1 MNFGII
7 GFGKIARKFVKAIE
21 ATEEGKIYAIS
32 SRSVSMD
39 DPYLKEHPEVKV
51 YKDYEELLNDPQVD
65 AVYIALTH
73 KFHKEWILRS
83 LEHHIPV
90 LSEKPLVL
98 TSTDVDEIQE
108 KVKKTNTLC
117 TEALKTKFN
126 TGYDHLKEDLKRI
139 GNIQTIYANFC
150 SDSLE
155 LPKTSFLFD
164 KEQGGALNDIGSY
177 VLGFILGIHEEEI
190 DKIETE
196 RKDIEGINH
205 YFRSKIYFKDG
216 CIGPKGEIMIP
227 NYNRIIDY
235 TIHWNDGTTETKSY
249 PFKGNDMTMQIQN
262 FMEDVENGKVQSEK
276 HCLEDTKKILE
287 ISEMIAA
294 H

>member
-7 GFGKIARKFVKAIE
+7 GFGRIARKFVQAIE
-21 ATEEGKIYAIS
+21 ATDEGKIYAIS

-108 KVKKTNTLC
+108 KVKNPKSSNTDGIIISFWIFGKVSVTRDESVLTRC
-117 TEALKTKFN
+117 GKTK
-126 TGYDHLKEDLKRI
+126 LS
-139 GNIQTIYANFC
+139 NISNNVTRRNSWA
-150 SDSLE
+150 S
-155 LPKTSFLFD
+155 
-164 KEQGGALNDIGSY
+164 
-177 VLGFILGIHEEEI
+177 
-190 DKIETE
+190 
-196 RKDIEGINH
+196 
-205 YFRSKIYFKDG
+205 
-216 CIGPKGEIMIP
+216 
-227 NYNRIIDY
+227 
-235 TIHWNDGTTETKSY
+235 
-249 PFKGNDMTMQIQN
+249 
-262 FMEDVENGKVQSEK
+262 
-276 HCLEDTKKILE
+276 
-287 ISEMIAA
+287 
-294 H
+294 